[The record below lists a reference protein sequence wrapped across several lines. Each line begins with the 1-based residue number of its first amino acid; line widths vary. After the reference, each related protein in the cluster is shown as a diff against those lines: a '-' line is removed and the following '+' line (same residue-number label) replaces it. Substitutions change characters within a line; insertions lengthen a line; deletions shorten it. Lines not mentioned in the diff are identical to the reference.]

1 MLIQGIWS
9 DLGQHCFCFVPAL
22 TRYRLYCFE
31 IKVLLL
37 FFSGINEMAFVF
49 SRQHQQHVVCFVRKS
64 TMLILFCSGINN
76 MSFDLFRNEQYGFCF
91 APAPGFCF
99 HPATCY
105 LFCSEINDADFVLLQ
120 H

>member
-1 MLIQGIWS
+1 MCGRPGEVMLIQGIWS

-49 SRQHQQHVVCFVRKS
+49 SQQHQQQS
-64 TMLILFCSGINN
+64 
-76 MSFDLFRNEQYGFCF
+76 
-91 APAPGFCF
+91 
-99 HPATCY
+99 
-105 LFCSEINDADFVLLQ
+105 
-120 H
+120 